1 LGTQNQPEAYVPLLE
16 DLLLRFRRV
25 WAPPGPV
32 EGQAGV
38 PTDLQGKLDD
48 ELRELTVELSSIDQD
63 GQAIVQAAESEGAA
77 IVAAARA
84 ESVRRM
90 EAARARLPEIR
101 AKSAATRIRD
111 RQAQIDELIAKAE
124 SDAEGIRSRA
134 RSHMQP
140 FVDRV
145 AADVLAGL
153 DAASEEQHARVMG
166 GR

>member
-1 LGTQNQPEAYVPLLE
+1 VPLLE

-48 ELRELTVELSSIDQD
+48 ELRELTVELSSIDQE
-63 GQAIVQAAESEGAA
+63 GQAILQAAESEGAA

-84 ESVRRM
+84 EAVRM
-90 EAARARLPEIR
+90 VEAARAGLPEVR
-101 AKSAATRIRD
+101 AKSAATRIKD
-111 RQAQIDELIAKAE
+111 RQAQIDQLIAKAE
-124 SDAEGIRSRA
+124 SDAEAIRSRA
-134 RSHMQP
+134 RSRLQP
-140 FVDRV
+140 FVELV
-145 AADVLAGL
+145 TEDVFAGL
-153 DAASEEQHARVMG
+153 KEQHARVMG